1 MGSVVVMG
9 AAGSMVTFRLDDPVV
24 TLVDAEEDEHVSGWS
39 TEADAEALAELAAGE
54 SGLTVKRLMVP
65 RMARAAVLG
74 RARVS
79 GWFLS
84 GRAGFRWGCR
94 GRLG

>member
-1 MGSVVVMG
+1 MRM
-9 AAGSMVTFRLDDPVV
+9 FRLDDPVV
-24 TLVDAEEDEHVSGWS
+24 TLVDDVEEDEHVSGWS

-65 RMARAAVLG
+65 CMAPVAVLG
-74 RARVS
+74 PARVS